1 MIYDK
6 LSNQIDSIVE
16 KVGDF
21 FTKIVP
27 QALSNAGKA
36 VVDVALNLK
45 GNIDEKAQQIKDWF
59 ANKKDNI
66 KELKASVTGKAVENI
81 NKIKSNWEDLKNK
94 AKRKL
99 SFKTSITDAVSSK
112 LKTIKK
118 LWDGFKTKTYTFSA
132 KFIDSF
138 SAPIKKAWNG
148 IAKAINTATSKINST
163 FKTSIGQIYTFPG
176 YALGG
181 FPEDGWFRASHGEM
195 IGRFDNGQSVVA
207 NNNQITEGISS
218 AVQRGNQQM
227 ISYMQ
232 QEISELRT
240 QNQLLTELLNK
251 EFGISYSD
259 VGKASQKYA
268 REYTNRTG
276 KPAYI

>member
-1 MIYDK
+1 M
-6 LSNQIDSIVE
+6 
-16 KVGDF
+16 
-21 FTKIVP
+21 
-27 QALSNAGKA
+27 
-36 VVDVALNLK
+36 
-45 GNIDEKAQQIKDWF
+45 
-59 ANKKDNI
+59 KK
-66 KELKASVTGKAVENI
+66 
-81 NKIKSNWEDLKNK
+81 K
-94 AKRKL
+94 AKSKL
-99 SFKTSITDAVSSK
+99 SFKTSIKDAVSSK
-112 LKTIKK
+112 LKTIKR

-132 KFIDSF
+132 KFTDSF
-138 SAPIKKAWNG
+138 SAPIKRAWNA

-163 FKTSIGQIYTFPG
+163 FKTSIGKIYTFPG

-207 NNNQITEGISS
+207 NNNQITDGISA

-251 EFGISYSD
+251 EVGISYSD

-268 REYTNRTG
+268 REYINRTG